1 VNRYRWYI
9 LSLLLTVYMVHHLDR
24 QVVSLLL
31 VPIGAEFDLSD
42 SQLGLLAGTVY
53 AIAFAITGMPLGL
66 LVDRVNRVRL
76 LSALIA
82 IWSGLTAL
90 CATATSFV
98 TLVLMRIGIGAA
110 ESGGTPTNLSLLSD
124 YFERRRRSTA
134 VGIYMM
140 GPQLGTIIG
149 FAVAGIIAANYGW
162 RAAFLAAG
170 IPGLILAALVLLT
183 VREPKRGASDAVH
196 GVQEAQLAA
205 PPFMDALR
213 LIRQQPALVHMIIGL
228 TIANMVAAG
237 VAVWLPALLMRVH
250 GVSIQTAGL
259 SVAFGIATFAAL
271 ASLFS
276 GMVCDKL
283 GTRSPH
289 AIPRMA
295 AFAALITI
303 PFIVYGSLTGIYWI
317 AIAAFAAKTVAH
329 AIVNTPGYA
338 VSLSLAP
345 PQIRGTTTA
354 LLQVLSNLLGYGI
367 GPQLVGLLSD
377 TFRPIAGADSLRYGL
392 IVFVFLNLWAAAH
405 LLRASQWMHRS
416 QRIEAPDPTLAA
428 ASTVRQP

>member
-1 VNRYRWYI
+1 MNRYRWYI

-31 VPIGAEFDLSD
+31 VPIGAEFDLND

-53 AIAFAITGMPLGL
+53 AIAFAVTGMPLGL

-90 CATATSFV
+90 CATATSFFM
-98 TLVLMRIGIGAA
+98 LVLMRIGIGAA

-149 FAVAGIIAANYGW
+149 FAVAGVIAANYGW

-170 IPGLILAALVLLT
+170 IPGLILAALVLLS

-196 GVQEAQLAA
+196 GVQEAPLAA

-228 TIANMVAAG
+228 TIANTVAAG

-259 SVAFGIATFAAL
+259 SVAFGVATFAAL

-283 GTRSPH
+283 GATPH

-303 PFIVYGSLTGIYWI
+303 PFIVYGSLTGVYWI

-367 GPQLVGLLSD
+367 GPQLVGMLSD
-377 TFRPIAGADSLRYGL
+377 TFRPFAGADSLRYGL

-405 LLRASQWMHRS
+405 LLRASQWMHRV
-416 QRIEAPDPTLAA
+416 QRIEAQDAALAGA
-428 ASTVRQP
+428 GTVQQS